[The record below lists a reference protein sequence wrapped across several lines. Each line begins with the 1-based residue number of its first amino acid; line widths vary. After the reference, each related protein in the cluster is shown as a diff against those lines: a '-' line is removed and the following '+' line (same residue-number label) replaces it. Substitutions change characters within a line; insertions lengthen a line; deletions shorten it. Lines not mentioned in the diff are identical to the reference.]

1 MQIRYPC
8 WKPISYKLTI
18 MAFSSMLLGGTT
30 RPPYWNVFFR
40 FCSHAFAMPVTRHMV
55 ASRGLGRRAQRGF
68 IHSVGVR
75 ACMRVCVFTL
85 ILRSGAEGGL
95 LQVFEQEGF
104 EDLGAAVE
112 GSQDVEQP
120 PASLAT
126 ITAMTRG
133 RTDAPGITGL
143 GEGAERVCET
153 VCLHAW
159 LGCGVKTGN
168 VFEQTYGLE
177 LVFAVSCLSSW
188 Q

>member
-1 MQIRYPC
+1 MC
-8 WKPISYKLTI
+8 T
-18 MAFSSMLLGGTT
+18 A
-30 RPPYWNVFFR
+30 
-40 FCSHAFAMPVTRHMV
+40 
-55 ASRGLGRRAQRGF
+55 GF

-143 GEGAERVCET
+143 GEGAERVCES
-153 VCLHAW
+153 VCLHAG